1 MEHDQP
7 ALLESR
13 HHDDQ
18 MTCPIRANESDLRL
32 AEPVVDVVH
41 GQLTSDGVDN
51 VFTAL
56 AVLERGSANSDVKP
70 I

>member
-7 ALLESR
+7 VWFLCC
-13 HHDDQ
+13 HHHEEMTRQIRTDQ
-18 MTCPIRANESDLRL
+18 PDPSL

-41 GQLTSDGVDN
+41 RQMPSDGVED
-51 VFTAL
+51 VLTAL